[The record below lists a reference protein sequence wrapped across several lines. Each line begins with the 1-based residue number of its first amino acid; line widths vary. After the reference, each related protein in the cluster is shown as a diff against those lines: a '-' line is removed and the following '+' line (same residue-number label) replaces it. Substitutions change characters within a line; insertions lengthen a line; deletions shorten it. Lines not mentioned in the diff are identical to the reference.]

1 MDGHLRISS
10 AERKRLLRALH
21 QSSRPEER
29 LRWNIILLLA
39 DGHTWVQIATVLY
52 CSSATI
58 ARWQQRYLELGMAG
72 IAPVSE
78 STTLYWWVARI
89 VVWVQTYTPTH
100 FGYLRSRWCCSTL
113 VLLLAREYNVQVS
126 RETVRRYLH
135 QSQLV
140 WRRPRPTLRPY
151 DDDYDQIVRKIKRLL
166 NGLPSN
172 EIALFQ
178 DEAEV
183 CTNPKIGSMWMTKGK
198 QATVETPGNNEKR
211 HLIGSLA
218 WDTCRLVTTW
228 AERRNSASFLAHL
241 DQLRTTL
248 RCYRRI
254 HVICDNASF
263 HKSKAVLA
271 YVKKHPRIKLHYLPK
286 YAPETNPIERVWW
299 HLHND
304 ITRNHTCPNLDALL
318 NQVDR
323 WLHSHQYCPIETAIY
338 SVIPR
343 VSKALSAG

>member
-39 DGHTWVQIATVLY
+39 DGHTWAQIATVLY

-58 ARWQQRYLELGMAG
+58 TRWQQRYLEQGMAG
-72 IAPVSE
+72 IAPVHD

-140 WRRPRPTLRPY
+140 WRRPRPTLRPH
-151 DDDYDQIVRKIKRLL
+151 DDDYDNIVRKIKRLL
-166 NGLPSN
+166 STLPSD

-241 DQLRTTL
+241 DQLRSTL
-248 RCYRRI
+248 RRY
-254 HVICDNASF
+254 
-263 HKSKAVLA
+263 
-271 YVKKHPRIKLHYLPK
+271 
-286 YAPETNPIERVWW
+286 
-299 HLHND
+299 
-304 ITRNHTCPNLDALL
+304 
-318 NQVDR
+318 
-323 WLHSHQYCPIETAIY
+323 
-338 SVIPR
+338 
-343 VSKALSAG
+343 